1 MSDGN
6 AAMQAIRQLNEQ
18 ISCLVVDAAAPRP
31 MSAVAIPFWYRFYRP
46 FGPVIY
52 LADDPAQAPAAV
64 QYSAVVSR
72 LCSAEKLLRQVAAIA
87 EDVRSAHAADARVLG
102 WSAPV

>member
-1 MSDGN
+1 
-6 AAMQAIRQLNEQ
+6 MQAIRQLNEQ
-18 ISCLVVDAAAPRP
+18 ISCVVVDAAAPRL
-31 MSAVAIPFWYRFYRP
+31 MSGVAIPFWYRFYRP

-52 LADDPAQAPAAV
+52 LADDPAQAFATV
-64 QYSAVVSR
+64 QYSVVVSR
-72 LCSAEKLLRQVAAIA
+72 LCSAEKLLHQVASIE